1 MLATIL
7 SAFMDATLYD
17 SRRFVIECPALSTTI
32 LTMKKSIILISALSV
47 VAMTLA
53 SCESMLNSFNPF
65 SPETTTTSTSDSTV
79 TRQTNRPTY
88 EMPLGRDSENYIPT
102 DY

>member
-1 MLATIL
+1 
-7 SAFMDATLYD
+7 
-17 SRRFVIECPALSTTI
+17 
-32 LTMKKSIILISALSV
+32 MKKSIIFISALSV

-65 SPETTTTSTSDSTV
+65 SSDETTATLTSDDPPV

-88 EMPLGRDSENYIPT
+88 DMPLGRTYDPE
-102 DY
+102 